1 MKRII
6 FILVILIVI
15 IYFQYQSINEI
26 NNSFEILQY
35 DNPNKSIFENMVN
48 DKLISVFTN
57 IKLTKKPKQSLN
69 EVVKNSLNY
78 YNIPL
83 SVESNY
89 DIISEKKGQTSLIK
103 RQDKYRRLIYVLK
116 GEKRIIIFN
125 NEQKNN
131 LYLKNNSVSLINIFN
146 QDLEKYPLINK
157 LKYVEIIV
165 RENNM
170 VFIPYNFYFC
180 SICDSDVQ
188 TVDFYSESI
197 FSKFLKN

>member
-15 IYFQYQSINEI
+15 VYFQYQSINEI

-35 DNPNKSIFENMVN
+35 DNPNKSIFENMLN

-57 IKLTKKPKQSLN
+57 IKFTKKPNQSLN
-69 EVVKNSLNY
+69 QAIVKNLYY

-83 SVESNY
+83 NIDSNHS
-89 DIISEKKGQTSLIK
+89 ILLEKKGQTSLIK
-103 RQDKYRRLIYVLK
+103 RQDKYRRLLYVVK

-131 LYLKNNSVSLINIFN
+131 LYLKNNNVSSINIFN

-157 LKYVEIIV
+157 LKYVEIIL

-170 VFIPYNFYFC
+170 LFIPYNFYFC
-180 SICDSDVQ
+180 YICDSDVQ
-188 TVDFYSESI
+188 TIDLYSESV
-197 FSKFLKN
+197 FSKFLKK

>member
-69 EVVKNSLNY
+69 EVVKDSLNY

-116 GEKRIIIFN
+116 GEKRIILFN

-180 SICDSDVQ
+180 SICDSDDQ

>member
-1 MKRII
+1 MKRLI
-6 FILVILIVI
+6 FILVILVVIV
-15 IYFQYQSINEI
+15 YFQYQSINEI

-35 DNPNKSIFENMVN
+35 DNPNKSIFENMLN
-48 DKLISVFTN
+48 DKLISVFIN
-57 IKLTKKPKQSLN
+57 IKLTKKPKQTL
-69 EVVKNSLNY
+69 EDVVKNNLNY
-78 YNIPL
+78 YTIPL

-131 LYLKNNSVSLINIFN
+131 LYLKNNNVSLINIFN

-188 TVDFYSESI
+188 TVDFYSESV

>member
-57 IKLTKKPKQSLN
+57 IKLTKKPKQSLS

-116 GEKRIIIFN
+116 GEKRIILFN

>member
-1 MKRII
+1 M
-6 FILVILIVI
+6 IL
-15 IYFQYQSINEI
+15 YR
-26 NNSFEILQY
+26 
-35 DNPNKSIFENMVN
+35 
-48 DKLISVFTN
+48 
-57 IKLTKKPKQSLN
+57 
-69 EVVKNSLNY
+69 
-78 YNIPL
+78 
-83 SVESNY
+83 
-89 DIISEKKGQTSLIK
+89 KKGQTSLIK
-103 RQDKYRRLIYVLK
+103 RQDKYRRLLYVLK

-131 LYLKNNSVSLINIFN
+131 LYLKNNNVSLINIFN

-188 TVDFYSESI
+188 AVDFYGESI

>member
-6 FILVILIVI
+6 FILIILIVI
-15 IYFQYQSINEI
+15 VYFQYQSINEI

-35 DNPNKSIFENMVN
+35 DNPNKSIFENMLN

-57 IKLTKKPKQSLN
+57 IKLTKKKNQSLN
-69 EVVKNSLNY
+69 DVVKNNLNY

-89 DIISEKKGQTSLIK
+89 DIKSEKKGQISLIK
-103 RQDKYRRLIYVLK
+103 RQDKFRRLLYVLK
-116 GEKRIIIFN
+116 GEKRIIVFN

-131 LYLKNNSVSLINIFN
+131 LYLKNNNVSLINIFN

-157 LKYVEIIV
+157 LKYVEIIL

-180 SICDSDVQ
+180 YICDSDVQ

>member
-6 FILVILIVI
+6 FILVILIVL

-35 DNPNKSIFENMVN
+35 ENPNKSIFENMVN

-57 IKLTKKPKQSLN
+57 IKLTKRKNQNLK
-69 EVVKNSLNY
+69 EVIEKNLNY

-83 SVESNY
+83 CVESNY
-89 DIISEKKGQTSLIK
+89 DIISEKKGDTSLIK
-103 RQDKYRRLIYVLK
+103 RQDKYRRLLYVLK
-116 GEKRIIIFN
+116 GEKRVIIFN

-131 LYLKNNSVSLINIFN
+131 LYLKNNNVSLINIFN

-157 LKYVEIIV
+157 LKYVEIIL
-165 RENNM
+165 RENTL

>member
-26 NNSFEILQY
+26 DNSFEILQY

-83 SVESNY
+83 SFETNY
-89 DIISEKKGQTSLIK
+89 DIISEKEGHTSLIK

-131 LYLKNNSVSLINIFN
+131 LYLKNNNVSLINIFN

>member
-1 MKRII
+1 MKKII

-89 DIISEKKGQTSLIK
+89 DIISEKEGHTSLIK

-131 LYLKNNSVSLINIFN
+131 LYLKNNNVSLINIFN

>member
-116 GEKRIIIFN
+116 GEKRIILFN

-131 LYLKNNSVSLINIFN
+131 LYLKNNNVSLINIFN

-157 LKYVEIIV
+157 LKYVEIIL
-165 RENNM
+165 RENTLL
-170 VFIPYNFYFC
+170 FIPYNFYFC